1 MARALLCTLDFMGE
15 LSRRELAAAFLAAP
29 GLSAAAQTAQ
39 TYAVVGAGA
48 FGAWTAYHLRRA
60 GYNVTLLDQYGP
72 ASSRASSGGETRI
85 IRASYGPDEV
95 YTRMAK
101 RSLALW
107 SAFSARTGR
116 EILQR
121 IGVLWM
127 STPDNAYVEQSRAT
141 LRKEGVAFRDLSA
154 SELKRDFPQIRLAP
168 DAMAIFEPDSGAL
181 LARQATQAVVQQ
193 FIRDGGTYR
202 HAAVASP
209 QGSGRLRTVTTS
221 DGESI
226 GADTFVFACGA
237 WLGKVFP
244 SVLASRIFP
253 TRQDVLF
260 FGIPAGDRRFEPP
273 QMPVWIDFSDDRNM
287 YGFPDLETRGFKV
300 AFDKHGPEF
309 DPDTG
314 SRVITPDV
322 IEAARVYVRDRFPAL
337 ADAPVVDSRVCQY
350 ENTANGDF
358 VIDRHPGFENVW
370 FAGGGSGHG
379 FKHGPAVGEYTAAR
393 VTGSATPAVEP
404 RFSLASKGTEQ
415 KRAVY

>member
-1 MARALLCTLDFMGE
+1 MYE
-15 LSRRELAAAFLAAP
+15 LSRRELAAALLAAP
-29 GLSAAAQTAQ
+29 GLAAQGNAAGQ
-39 TYAVVGAGA
+39 GPRTYAVVGAGV

-60 GYNVTLLDQYGP
+60 GHHVTLLDQYGP

-101 RSLALW
+101 RSLGLW

-116 EILQR
+116 EVLQR
-121 IGVLWM
+121 TGVLWM
-127 STPDNAYVEQSRAT
+127 STPNNVYVEQSRAT

-154 SELKRDFPQIRLAP
+154 TDLTREYPQIRLAP
-168 DAMAIFEPDSGAL
+168 DAIAIFEPDSGAL
-181 LARQATQAVVQQ
+181 MARQATQAVVQQ
-193 FIRDGGTYR
+193 FIRDGGVYR

-209 QGSGRLRTVTTS
+209 QGSGRLGAIQTT

-226 GADTFVFACGA
+226 PADAFVFACGA

-244 SVLASRIFP
+244 SMLANRIFP

-273 QMPVWIDFSDDRNM
+273 QMPVWIDFSDDRHM
-287 YGFPDLETRGFKV
+287 YGFPDIETRGFKV
-300 AFDKHGPEF
+300 AFDGHGPRF

-314 SRVITPDV
+314 SRSMTTSA
-322 IEAARVYVRDRFPAL
+322 IEAARAYLRDRFPAL

-358 VIDRHPGFENVW
+358 VIDRLPAFENVW
-370 FAGGGSGHG
+370 VAGGGSGHG
-379 FKHGPAVGEYTAAR
+379 FKHGPAVGEYAAAR
-393 VTGSATPAVEP
+393 VTGAPSPGVEP
-404 RFSLASKGTEQ
+404 RFSLESKGTEQ
-415 KRAVY
+415 QRAVY